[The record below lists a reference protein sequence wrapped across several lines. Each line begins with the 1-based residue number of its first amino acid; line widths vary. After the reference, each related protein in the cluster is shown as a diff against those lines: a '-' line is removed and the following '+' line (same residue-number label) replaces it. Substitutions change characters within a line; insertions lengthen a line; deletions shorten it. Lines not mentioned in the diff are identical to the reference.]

1 MCRVNPSLC
10 QDLLSL
16 KSPIYFSSRYH
27 VAMKSKLAQTG
38 LILGP
43 LIFLAVLFV
52 LPGDMAW
59 PARAV
64 AATSALMATWWITEA
79 IAIPATAMLPI
90 VLFPLLGV
98 MNGSS
103 VTLHYANH
111 LVYLF
116 LGGFLI
122 GAAIEKS
129 NLHHRIAL
137 NTVRLTG
144 LTPGRVTLGFMLSSA
159 FLSMWISN
167 TASAMIMFTIAM
179 AFLSQVRESAGRMNA
194 KVPDQFGTGLM
205 LAIAYSCSVGG
216 IATLVGTPS
225 NAVLV
230 GVFET
235 TFGASINFV
244 DWMLLA
250 TPLALVMLFLIWF
263 FLVRIKFNCGTW
275 VLPVSS
281 DWLDREIASLGSMK
295 VPEFRTMLLSLL
307 VIALWLLR
315 GFSDWAIWQA
325 VQDSTISI
333 FGALLLF
340 LVPSGEGR
348 GKRLLDWQA
357 AKSIPWDVLLLF
369 GGGFALAAGFVES
382 GLVAWLAD
390 SLTFLRDANAWI
402 VLFSIA
408 ALVIFLTEL
417 TSNTATAAMLL
428 PVTVSVAAAMG
439 VEPLGFMVAATLAS
453 SFAFMMP
460 VATPPNAIVYSSRV
474 VSIGQMAGAGVWLNL
489 LGLVLISVYVVFA
502 APLVLR

>member
-1 MCRVNPSLC
+1 
-10 QDLLSL
+10 
-16 KSPIYFSSRYH
+16 
-27 VAMKSKLAQTG
+27 MKTKLAQTG

-43 LIFLAVLFV
+43 VIFVALLLL
-52 LPGDMAW
+52 LPGSMGW
-59 PARAV
+59 SARAV
-64 AATSALMATWWITEA
+64 AATSGLMATWWITEA

-90 VLFPLLGV
+90 VLFPLMGI
-98 MNGSS
+98 MSGSS

-129 NLHHRIAL
+129 NLHQRIAL

-144 LTPGRVTLGFMLSSA
+144 LSPGRVILGFMLSSA

-179 AFLSQVRESAGRMNA
+179 AFISQVKESAVQVGSQ
-194 KVPDQFGTGLM
+194 VPDQFGTGLM

-216 IATLVGTPS
+216 ISTLVGTPS

-235 TFGASINFV
+235 TFGTSINFV

-250 TPLALVMLFLIWF
+250 TPLALAMLVLIWF
-263 FLVRIKFNCGTW
+263 FLVRIKFNCGAW
-275 VLPVSS
+275 KLPVSS
-281 DWLDREIASLGSMK
+281 DWLDREIAALGPTSS
-295 VPEFRTMLLSLL
+295 PERRTMAVCLL

-315 GFSDWAIWQA
+315 GFSDWTIWTT

-333 FGALLLF
+333 FGALVLF
-340 LVPSGEGR
+340 LFPDGESR
-348 GKRLLDWQA
+348 GQKLLDWQT

-369 GGGFALAAGFVES
+369 GGGFALAAGFVDS
-382 GLVAWLAD
+382 GLVAWLAE
-390 SLTFLRDANAWI
+390 SLNFLRGMNVWF
-402 VLFSIA
+402 VLLSIA

-439 VEPLGFMVAATLAS
+439 AEPLGFMVAATLAS

-460 VATPPNAIVYSSRV
+460 VATPPNAIVYSSRMI
-474 VSIGQMAGAGVWLNL
+474 SIGQMASTGIWLNL
-489 LGLVLISVYVVFA
+489 VGLILISLYVAFI
-502 APLVLR
+502 APLILG

>member
-1 MCRVNPSLC
+1 
-10 QDLLSL
+10 
-16 KSPIYFSSRYH
+16 
-27 VAMKSKLAQTG
+27 MKNNLAKTG

-43 LIFLAVLFV
+43 IVFIALLLL

-64 AATSALMATWWITEA
+64 AATSGLMATWWITEA

-90 VLFPLLGV
+90 VLFPLMGV

-122 GAAIEKS
+122 GMAIEKS

-144 LTPGRVTLGFMLSSA
+144 LGPARVVLGFMLSSA

-179 AFLSQVRESAGRMNA
+179 AFLAQVKESAAQMGTE
-194 KVPDQFGTGLM
+194 VPAQFGTGLM

-216 IATLVGTPS
+216 ISTLVGTPS

-235 TFGASINFV
+235 TFGTSINFV

-250 TPLALVMLFLIWF
+250 TPLALVMLLLVWI
-263 FLVRIKFNCGTW
+263 FLVRIRFHCGEW
-275 VLPVSS
+275 KLPVSS
-281 DWLDREIASLGSMK
+281 DWLDRELASLGQMTTAEK
-295 VPEFRTMLLSLL
+295 RTMAVSLF
-307 VIALWLLR
+307 VISLWLIR
-315 GFSDWAIWQA
+315 GFSDWAIWSS

-333 FGALLLF
+333 LGALLLF
-340 LVPSGEGR
+340 LIPSGEGR
-348 GKRLLDWQA
+348 GSNLLDWQS

-382 GLVAWLAD
+382 GLVAWLAE
-390 SLTFLRDANAWI
+390 SLTFLSGLNPWFVLVSI
-402 VLFSIA
+402 V

-439 VEPLGFMVAATLAS
+439 AEPLGFMIAATLAS

-460 VATPPNAIVYSSRV
+460 VATPPNAIVYSSRM
-474 VSIGQMAGAGVWLNL
+474 VSIGQMAGAGIWLNI
-489 LGLVLISVYVVFA
+489 LGLLLISVYVVFA
-502 APLVLR
+502 APLLLG